1 MKDTYSRREGNVIS
15 LGTDKLAMELT
26 LTPEGRFVQTSL
38 CHRVTGK
45 EYVQCGPVQ
54 PDEFSI
60 EVNGSVQCVREAVL
74 EHPCQFRI
82 GQ

>member
-45 EYVQCGPVQ
+45 E
-54 PDEFSI
+54 
-60 EVNGSVQCVREAVL
+60 
-74 EHPCQFRI
+74 
-82 GQ
+82 

>member
-1 MKDTYSRREGNVIS
+1 MNDTYSRREGNVIS

-45 EYVQCGPVQ
+45 EYPSEKSRECALPG
-54 PDEFSI
+54 
-60 EVNGSVQCVREAVL
+60 NGKKYQRKNPSDR
-74 EHPCQFRI
+74 RR
-82 GQ
+82 

>member
-1 MKDTYSRREGNVIS
+1 MNDAYSRREGNVIS

-45 EYVQCGPVQ
+45 EYVQ
-54 PDEFSI
+54 
-60 EVNGSVQCVREAVL
+60 
-74 EHPCQFRI
+74 
-82 GQ
+82 